1 MAEKKEKKERL
12 DVLLV
17 EQGIAESREKA
28 KRYIMAGMVFIGEKR
43 VDKAGEKVPV
53 SSNII
58 FRGEKLPFVSRGG
71 FKLDKAVKSFG
82 IDLKGKRCLDI
93 GASIY
98 L

>member
-71 FKLDKAVKSFG
+71 FKLDKLSLIHISEPTRLVHSSRMPSSA
-82 IDLKGKRCLDI
+82 
-93 GASIY
+93 
-98 L
+98 